1 MQEAL
6 WSIGVLVKV
15 WNETALLCV
24 VLVRGKGRERGWED
38 SIAYSVEVCWGC
50 RNTAKLCFYMQ
61 SNSGP
66 SKEKVPNPKIKTAYN
81 LYLLKLSLNL
91 LMTKT

>member
-6 WSIGVLVKV
+6 WSLGVLVIV
-15 WNETALLCV
+15 WNENALWCV
-24 VLVRGKGRERGWED
+24 VLIRGKVKERRCED
-38 SIAYSVEVCWGC
+38 SIAYGVGVCWGC

-66 SKEKVPNPKIKTAYN
+66 SKEKVPNPKIKTVCI
-81 LYLLKLSLNL
+81 LYLLKLALNL